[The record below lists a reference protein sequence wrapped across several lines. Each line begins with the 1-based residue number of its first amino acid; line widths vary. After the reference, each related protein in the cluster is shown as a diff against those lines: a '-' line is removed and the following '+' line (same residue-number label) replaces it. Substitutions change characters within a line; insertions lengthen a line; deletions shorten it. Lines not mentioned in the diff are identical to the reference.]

1 MVKESKSLTAN
12 HQSSEQN
19 KIDSKSNNRFS
30 LYNIG
35 NKAEN
40 SEWFELNKHNSRKN
54 SNESEC
60 YSTSNEDCHEKEK
73 LKENKI
79 SNKNKNRNKER
90 VQKKNKNK
98 EEVKINSFGVNKK
111 YKTEL
116 CKYFEIKGYCKYG
129 ENCIYAHGEEN
140 LRLKV
145 TNTKAYRTKKCDKFF
160 EKGYCPY
167 GNRCQFAHQLA
178 SNIINNPYDKRMTY
192 TKILEIFSEKE
203 KITYIDNIVEKGRL
217 PVFKNIVKNEESIPR
232 RLFDDIKNLD
242 LNGNIF
248 Y

>member
-1 MVKESKSLTAN
+1 MVKESKTMRAN
-12 HQSSEQN
+12 QQSSEQKN
-19 KIDSKSNNRFS
+19 NDSKSNS
-30 LYNIG
+30 KLPLSDIG
-35 NKAEN
+35 NKDYN
-40 SEWFELNKHNSRKN
+40 SEWFDVNKHNSRKN
-54 SNESEC
+54 SNGSEC

-73 LKENKI
+73 LKEKKT
-79 SNKNKNRNKER
+79 SS
-90 VQKKNKNK
+90 KNKNK
-98 EEVKINSFGVNKK
+98 KKVQKKYKNKAEITINSFGVNKK

-116 CKYFEIKGYCKYG
+116 CKYFEIRGYCKYG

-167 GNRCQFAHQLA
+167 GNRCQFVHQLA
-178 SNIINNPYDKRMTY
+178 SNIINNPYDKKMTY

-203 KITYIDNIVEKGRL
+203 KIAYIDNIVEKERL
-217 PVFKNIVKNEESIPR
+217 PVFKNIVRNEENIPR
-232 RLFDDIKNLD
+232 RLFNDFKNLD

>member
-1 MVKESKSLTAN
+1 MVKESKTLRAN
-12 HQSSEQN
+12 QQSSEQKN
-19 KIDSKSNNRFS
+19 NDSKSNS
-30 LYNIG
+30 KLPLSDIG
-35 NKAEN
+35 NKDYN
-40 SEWFELNKHNSRKN
+40 SEWLEVNKYNSRKN

-73 LKENKI
+73 LKEMKT
-79 SNKNKNRNKER
+79 SSKNKNKKK

-98 EEVKINSFGVNKK
+98 AEITINSFGVNKK

-116 CKYFEIKGYCKYG
+116 CKYFEIRGYCKYG

-178 SNIINNPYDKRMTY
+178 SNIINNPYDKKMTY

-203 KITYIDNIVEKGRL
+203 KIAYIDNIVEKERL
-217 PVFKNIVKNEESIPR
+217 PVFKNIVRNEENIPR
-232 RLFDDIKNLD
+232 RLFNDFKNLD

>member
-1 MVKESKSLTAN
+1 MVKESKTLKAN
-12 HQSSEQN
+12 QQSSEQ
-19 KIDSKSNNRFS
+19 KKYDSKSNSRFPLS
-30 LYNIG
+30 FIG
-35 NKAEN
+35 NKVEN
-40 SEWFELNKHNSRKN
+40 SELFETNKHNYRKN

-73 LKENKI
+73 LNENKI
-79 SNKNKNRNKER
+79 SNKHKNKEK

-98 EEVKINSFGVNKK
+98 EEAKTNFFGLNKK

-116 CKYFEIKGYCKYG
+116 CKYFEIRGYCKYG

-160 EKGYCPY
+160 ENGYCPY

-178 SNIINNPYDKRMTY
+178 SNIINNPYDKKMTY
-192 TKILEIFSEKE
+192 TKILEIFSVKE
-203 KITYIDNIVEKGRL
+203 KIAYIDNIVEKKRL
-217 PVFKNIVKNEESIPR
+217 PVFKNIVRNEENIPR
-232 RLFDDIKNLD
+232 RLFNDFKNLD
-242 LNGNIF
+242 LNGKNF